1 MTAYVLEPSPDN
13 KIRKA
18 PVSRSGFAPM
28 FFMKLFRSLATCLLA
43 LIGAASVSAAPT
55 GLTNASA
62 GAGSPFGG
70 PGQPKTVTVELVA
83 RQTAGIPRAANDIG
97 ILIKHEPGWHT
108 YWQFSGDSG
117 YAPSVEWKL
126 PRRWTAEQI
135 GWPTPEKHKL
145 GPITNFVY
153 SGEVLLPFNLD
164 IPWGTPYGTAYTLR
178 AKVDYLACKEVC
190 IPGTAEV
197 SMRLPIRVAAKKGP
211 LNSTFEKTLKSIPE
225 KVVSEHI
232 KAYREDDRIRIDFAP
247 LAGKIDKTIEFFPLS
262 EGLVDFTKLD
272 RVTADKSLVSLYLKA
287 APEYLESLKTDQPM
301 PFTGVIVADGGPD
314 NNGWAIETTLDIQP
328 AKVTLPWAAE
338 AEPEVVQ
345 SAPSTPSAQLPEAAP
360 SMSTST
366 ALSFAF
372 LGGLILNLMPCVF
385 PVLSLKILQL
395 VDGSRRK
402 GALALHGLAFTG
414 GVLLS
419 MAALAGALVV
429 LRGFGWAIG
438 WGFQLQQPWVVSLLI
453 LLFSALTL
461 NLLGIFEFTAASH
474 LADSRAVRKLPS
486 TGPLGSFFTG
496 VLAVVVASPC
506 TAPFMGAALG
516 YAVLQD
522 SAVSILIFLALGFGM
537 ALPWLILTLVP
548 AWMKLLPR
556 PGAWMLTFKHIMA
569 VPMAAAA
576 LWLIWVLSRQVTLYG
591 LLTVLIAMGAV
602 TGLLWAIGREQYG
615 RSHSKVLKLICT
627 LVAAGCM
634 ALITLGSF
642 DRQSGASTEAVAS
655 GQWQPWSQEAVNS
668 AIARG
673 QPVVVDFTA
682 AWCVTCQFNKATAL
696 RTDASTAELN
706 RLNYARFEAD
716 WTNRDA
722 NITEILN
729 KFGRTGV
736 PLYLLYKTDG
746 TATILPELLTES
758 DFIEALRQNA
768 DKKTDGTP

>member
-1 MTAYVLEPSPDN
+1 MF
-13 KIRKA
+13 KA
-18 PVSRSGFAPM
+18 V
-28 FFMKLFRSLATCLLA
+28 MKLFRSLTTLL
-43 LIGAASVSAAPT
+43 LGLTTAASVALAAPT
-55 GLTNASA
+55 GLGTGSAST
-62 GAGSPFGG
+62 GSPFAGG
-70 PGQPKTVTVELVA
+70 GQPKTVTVQLVS
-83 RQTAGIPRAANDIG
+83 RQTAGIPRATNDIG
-97 ILIKHEPGWHT
+97 ILLKHEPGWHT

-117 YAPSVEWKL
+117 FAPSVEWKL

-135 GWPTPEKHKL
+135 GWPTPQKHKL

-164 IPWGTPYGTAYTLR
+164 IPWGTPYGGTYTLR

-197 SMRLPIRVAAKKGP
+197 SMKLPVEVAAKPGP
-211 LNSTFEKTLKSIPE
+211 FAGKFEKTLKSIPE

-232 KAYREDDRIRIDFAP
+232 SAQIEDDRIRIDFAP
-247 LAGKIDKTIEFFPLS
+247 LAGKIEKKVEFFPLT
-262 EGLVDFTKLD
+262 EGLVDFKELD
-272 RVTADKSLVSLYLKA
+272 RAVLSKDQVSLYLKA
-287 APEYLESLKTDQPM
+287 SPEYLESLKTGNPL

-314 NNGWAIETTLDIQP
+314 NEGWAIETTLDIKP
-328 AKVTLPWAAE
+328 GEVPLPWAPEEKPDSAQ
-338 AEPEVVQ
+338 AEP
-345 SAPSTPSAQLPEAAP
+345 ATPTAQLPDAPP
-360 SMSTST
+360 SMSTAT

-402 GALALHGLAFTG
+402 GALALHGFAFTG

-419 MAALAGALVV
+419 MAALAGALMM
-429 LRGFGWAIG
+429 LRSLGWAIG
-438 WGFQLQQPWVVSLLI
+438 WGFQLQQPWVVATLI

-461 NLLGIFEFTAASH
+461 NLLGVFEFTAASH

-522 SAVSILIFLALGFGM
+522 SAVSMLIFLALGFGM

-556 PGAWMLTFKHIMA
+556 PGAWMLTFKRVMA
-569 VPMAAAA
+569 IPMVAAA

-591 LLTVLIAMGAV
+591 LLTVLFAMGSV
-602 TGLLWAIGREQYG
+602 TGLLWAVGREQYG
-615 RSHSKVLKLICT
+615 RGRSQVLKGVCA
-627 LVAAGCM
+627 LVTVGCM
-634 ALITLGSF
+634 VLLCLGNF
-642 DRQSGASTEAVAS
+642 DRRIDTEAVMAS
-655 GQWQPWSQEAVNS
+655 DQWQPWSEEAVNS

-696 RTDASTAELN
+696 RTEAATTELT

-716 WTNRDA
+716 WTNRDS
-722 NITEILN
+722 NITEMLN

-736 PLYLLYKTDG
+736 PLYLLYKIDG
-746 TATILPELLTES
+746 TATVLPELLTES
-758 DFIEALRQNA
+758 SFIAALKENVGEKPA
-768 DKKTDGTP
+768 KNEETKKDAP